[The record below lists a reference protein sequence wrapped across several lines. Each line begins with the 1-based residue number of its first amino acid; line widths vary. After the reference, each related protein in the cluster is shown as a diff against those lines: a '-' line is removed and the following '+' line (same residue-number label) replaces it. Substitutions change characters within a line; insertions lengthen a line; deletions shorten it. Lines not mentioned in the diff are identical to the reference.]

1 MKVSDYIVDFF
12 IKNNVD
18 VIFGHLGGFN
28 ADIIDSMYCKQYPK
42 FVLNYHEQA
51 SSFAANGYAWVRDD
65 IGIAIA
71 TGAPS
76 SCNLVAGIAN
86 SYFDSVPCVFIVGS
100 VHSLATRTSKKIRQN
115 AFEEI
120 DMVHMVSDITKYA
133 TRIIE
138 PNDIRYELEKAFHIA
153 KEGRKGP
160 VLLDIPYNISRST
173 IIPNELRGYENHSIV
188 YDDFP
193 ILEIMKLLRQ
203 AKRPVI
209 LLGGGTKSNECR
221 LLIQELLNKLE
232 IPTLVSLCGLDVLP
246 HDHTSYVGFIGH
258 YGNRYANLALAKS
271 DFVLVLGSRL
281 DERQLGGW
289 QSKLLPEAKLIRIDI
304 DKIELGRKIPE
315 TISIHSSAEC
325 FLKVLLKQDFQ
336 DIDFTKWRQVIEGW
350 KKRYPSYDLTSKD
363 VEANNLLR
371 YISDF
376 LPRNAIICSDVGQ
389 NQMSVAQAIYL
400 TKEQRLINCGGYG
413 SMGFSL
419 PAAIG
424 AAYAYPG
431 TPVFSINGDGGI
443 QMNIQELQ
451 TLKRDNLPVNVI
463 ILNNYCLGMI
473 RKLQENMYDNR
484 NAASVDGYS
493 VPDFSAI
500 ANAYGIKYLKIDSV
514 KKYGLIQ
521 SFISDKEPRLIE
533 VILPVKM
540 QNHPEPGII
549 LDKQLPLLSNDEINL
564 IEMECLF

>member
-1 MKVSDYIVDFF
+1 MKVSDYIVEFL
-12 IKNNVD
+12 ITHGVD
-18 VIFGHLGGFN
+18 VVFGHLGGFN

-65 IGIAIA
+65 VGIAIA

-100 VHSLATRTSKKIRQN
+100 VHSLSVRTSKKIRQN

-133 TRIIE
+133 TRITD
-138 PNDIRYELEKAFHIA
+138 PNDIRFELEKAFHIA

-160 VLLDIPYNISRST
+160 VLIDIPYNIARSHITPEKLKSFESKT
-173 IIPNELRGYENHSIV
+173 IS
-188 YDDFP
+188 YDNFP
-193 ILEIMKLLRQ
+193 MPEIMRLLRQ
-203 AKRPVI
+203 ARRPVL

-221 LLIQELLNKLE
+221 SLINKLLSKVD
-232 IPTLVSLCGLDVLP
+232 IPTLVSLCGLDVLA
-246 HDHTSYVGFIGH
+246 HDHKSFIGFIGH
-258 YGNRYANLALAKS
+258 YGNRYANLALAKC
-271 DFVLVLGSRL
+271 DFVLILGSRL

-289 QSKLLPEAKLIRIDI
+289 QSKLLPETKVIRIDI

-325 FLKVLLKQDFQ
+325 FLRALLSENFEDLDFSE
-336 DIDFTKWRQVIEGW
+336 WRDVIAKW

-363 VEANNLLR
+363 VDANNFLR
-371 YISDF
+371 HISDY
-376 LPRNAIICSDVGQ
+376 LPNNAIICSDVGQ
-389 NQMSVAQAIYL
+389 NQMCVAQAIHL
-400 TKEQRLINCGGYG
+400 TKDQRLINCGGYG

-419 PAAIG
+419 PAAVG
-424 AAYAYPG
+424 AANAYPG
-431 TPVFSINGDGGI
+431 TAIFSINGDGGI

-451 TLKRDNLPVNVI
+451 TLKRDNLPVNII

-484 NAASVDGYS
+484 NAASIEGYS

-514 KKYGLIQ
+514 ENYPLVKN
-521 SFISDKEPRLIE
+521 FISDKEPSVIE
-533 VILPVKM
+533 VILPIKM
-540 QNHPEPGII
+540 QNNPEPGKI
-549 LDKQLPLLSNDEINL
+549 LDKQLPLLSNEEINL
-564 IEMECLF
+564 IEMECSF

>member
-12 IKNNVD
+12 IKHDVD

-51 SSFAANGYAWVRDD
+51 SAFAANGYAWVRDAV
-65 IGIAIA
+65 GIAIA

-76 SCNLVAGIAN
+76 SCNLVPGIAN

-100 VHSLATRTSKKIRQN
+100 VHSLSTRVSKSIRQN

-133 TRIIE
+133 TRIVD
-138 PNDIRYELEKAFHIA
+138 PNDIRFELEKAFHIA

-160 VLLDIPYNISRST
+160 VLLDIPYNISRSD
-173 IIPNELRGYENHSIV
+173 IIPEELRGYESNSVV
-188 YDDFP
+188 YDDYP
-193 ILEIMKLLRQ
+193 MLEIMNLLHH
-203 AKRPVI
+203 AKRPVM
-209 LLGGGTKSNECR
+209 LLGGGTKSNLCR
-221 LLIQELLNKLE
+221 NLIKKLLTKVQ
-232 IPTLVSLCGLDVLP
+232 IPTLVSLCGLDVLA
-246 HDHTSYVGFIGH
+246 HDHKSYVGFIGH
-258 YGNRYANLALAKS
+258 YGNRYANLALAKC
-271 DFVLVLGSRL
+271 DFVLILGSRL

-289 QSKLLPEAKLIRIDI
+289 QSKLLPEAKVIRIDI

-315 TISIHSSAEC
+315 TISIHSSVEC
-325 FLKVLLKQDFQ
+325 FLKQFLMEDFQ
-336 DIDFTKWRQVIEGW
+336 ELDFSQWQNVIAGW
-350 KKRYPSYDLTSKD
+350 KKRYPSYDLSSKD
-363 VEANNLLR
+363 VEANNFLR
-371 YISDF
+371 KISDY
-376 LPRNAIICSDVGQ
+376 LPDNAVICSDVGQ
-389 NQMSVAQAIYL
+389 NQMSVAQAINL

-431 TPVFSINGDGGI
+431 TAIFSINGDGGI

-463 ILNNYCLGMI
+463 IMNNYCLGMI

-484 NAASVDGYS
+484 NAASVEGYS
-493 VPDFSAI
+493 APDFSAI
-500 ANAYGIKYLKIDSV
+500 ANAYGIQYLKIDSV
-514 KKYGLIQ
+514 QKYELIEN
-521 SFISDKEPRLIE
+521 FISDKEPRVIE

-540 QNHPEPGII
+540 QNNPEPGKI
-549 LDKQLPLLSNDEINL
+549 LDKQLPLLSHDEINL
-564 IEMECLF
+564 IEMECVF